1 MKELK
6 VRDAMTPDPVTVL
19 PETPVPDV
27 ARVMIDNGIGGVP
40 VVNSDGDLL
49 GIITESDLIVQ
60 DTDVKFPSFVHF
72 LDGYVFVPGS
82 VQHFEEKFR
91 KAVAATAED
100 LMTEDV
106 ITVDAEDSAED
117 AATLMSRKKLKRF
130 PVISEG
136 GLVGIITM
144 RDIVRL
150 ISKDIPV
157 EGTEQ

>member
-6 VRDAMTPDPVTVL
+6 VRDAMTPDPITVL

-27 ARVMIDNGIGGVP
+27 ARVMIDHGIGGVP
-40 VVNSDGDLL
+40 VVNSEGDLL

-82 VQHFEEKFR
+82 VHRFEEKFR

-106 ITVDAEDSAED
+106 ITVDVEDSAED
-117 AATLMSRKKLKRF
+117 AATLMLKKKLKRF

-136 GLVGIITM
+136 QLVGIITM
-144 RDIVRL
+144 RDIVKL

-157 EGTEQ
+157 EGTE